1 MKTCPRCNRTYPDSE
16 NFCEADSSPLVSE
29 PAFTQNDSPT
39 ECPVC
44 GGKAEPGEII
54 CNFCGAR
61 LDKNQPPRRRRPLQL
76 ANDYAAAQNA
86 FAVSTTWQFTDARS
100 QPPPTARM
108 SGPIEPDE
116 GRSTLGLIG
125 YVVAAVIALAAGAWF
140 AIHLS
145 AGKNEEAAVAPS
157 PAAGIASPVPVEGG
171 PVVILANALPVQ
183 VSGAAAL
190 PRRIAAPMSSES
202 LR

>member
-29 PAFTQNDSPT
+29 PAFTRQEQPR

-61 LDKNQPPRRRRPLQL
+61 LDQIQRPRLHPQPKASSVPTQPKSPSPYPRLRGLPTSTQPRQQRRYR
-76 ANDYAAAQNA
+76 
-86 FAVSTTWQFTDARS
+86 SRTTR
-100 QPPPTARM
+100 R
-108 SGPIEPDE
+108 
-116 GRSTLGLIG
+116 GRSTRGIIG
-125 YVVAAVIALAAGAWF
+125 YVVAAIIALAGGAWF

-145 AGKNEEAAVAPS
+145 SGKNEEA
-157 PAAGIASPVPVEGG
+157 
-171 PVVILANALPVQ
+171 
-183 VSGAAAL
+183 SGRTL
-190 PRRIAAPMSSES
+190 RRSDRIAGSAPQAAQ
-202 LR
+202 R